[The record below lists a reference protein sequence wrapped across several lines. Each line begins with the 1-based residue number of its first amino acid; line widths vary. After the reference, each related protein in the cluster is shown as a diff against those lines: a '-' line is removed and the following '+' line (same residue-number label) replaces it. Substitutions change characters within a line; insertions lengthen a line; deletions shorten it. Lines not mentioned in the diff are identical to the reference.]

1 MQQTLSLTGI
11 FPKKGAPL
19 SEHFHAI
26 FSQENPHCFMFLGS
40 MVASIEHCLLCFED
54 LFSFHPKYGVT
65 LLPYRKRGLLTT
77 STSPGRCPGLCTA
90 APSGRKVTCEYGYTT
105 SATKSTY
112 LHHAAKYH
120 HSEYRMNQFYIGFF
134 IHVLSSLAFT
144 AHEQE
149 LFLGLC
155 RHCCFRP
162 SLHILPAP
170 LV

>member
-1 MQQTLSLTGI
+1 MYIVCRNESNIQYTTDVTMGNALLYS
-11 FPKKGAPL
+11 KR
-19 SEHFHAI
+19 EHLLLYTDI
-26 FSQENPHCFMFLGS
+26 WKVSQAEDKSGS
-40 MVASIEHCLLCFED
+40 SDI
-54 LFSFHPKYGVT
+54 GVT
-65 LLPYRKRGLLTT
+65 LLPLRGALITAT
-77 STSPGRCPGLCTA
+77 YPGRCPGLCTA